1 MNESAPPR
9 KLRPHEV
16 PYRTLYPDTDPEAE
30 RVQLEIYRRMPPW
43 KKMQLVLESND
54 VSRALVLAGIRAR
67 HPDASEDEIRRRFL
81 GIWLGEDLATE
92 VYGPLD
98 VPR

>member
-1 MNESAPPR
+1 MSESAPPR
-9 KLRPHEV
+9 KLKPHEV

-43 KKMQLVLESND
+43 QKIQRVVDAND
-54 VSRALVLAGIRAR
+54 TSRALVLAGIRSR
-67 HPDASEDEIRRRFL
+67 HPDASAEEIRRRFL
-81 GIWLGEDLATE
+81 GIWLGEELATE

-98 VPR
+98 TTR

>member
-1 MNESAPPR
+1 MSERRRGP
-9 KLRPHEV
+9 KPHEV

-30 RVQLEIYRRMPPW
+30 KVQMEIYRRMSPAR
-43 KKMQLVLESND
+43 KFELVED
-54 VSRALVLAGIRAR
+54 AIQTSRELVLAGIRSR
-67 HPDASEDEIRRRFL
+67 HPKAGVEEIRRRFF

-98 VPR
+98 EGR